1 MWVQEDSA
9 PPPSKAYS
17 SCTSP
22 CRGACGNLHPCWPAQ
37 APVLRSSSRSK
48 RWWEKHTQRW
58 TDTTGPES
66 CLGALEAC
74 LGVRGLVVAHCGS
87 KDTER
92 EGTREFFILL
102 LLFLFY
108 FFILFS
114 VFIYWLILLLWFS
127 FLCCCF
133 IFIVTFSKVC
143 FLFFS
148 FYLSFYS
155 VLLFFSLLL
164 VAFCLFPTQHGL
176 QGPGSQ
182 ARDWVWVLALGVL
195 SPIQWTNR
203 EFQVPRNINR
213 CEISWKSSSQHQDQ

>member
-1 MWVQEDSA
+1 MHSLGPHPHQGLLWKCGSWQPECHPWQGFLAVWGQEDWA
-9 PPPSKAYS
+9 PAQSKAYS

-22 CRGACGNLHPCWPAQ
+22 CRDACGNLHLWWPAQ

-87 KDTER
+87 KATER
-92 EGTREFFILL
+92 EGTRELFIFYIIIIVVLFFLSYFQFLFIDWFCCCGSRFFVVVSFLLLFFIV
-102 LLFLFY
+102 LFLFY
-108 FFILFS
+108 
-114 VFIYWLILLLWFS
+114 
-127 FLCCCF
+127 
-133 IFIVTFSKVC
+133 IVIVC

-148 FYLSFYS
+148 FYLSFYC

-164 VAFCLFPTQHGL
+164 VAFCLFPT
-176 QGPGSQ
+176 
-182 ARDWVWVLALGVL
+182 
-195 SPIQWTNR
+195 
-203 EFQVPRNINR
+203 
-213 CEISWKSSSQHQDQ
+213 